1 MPVGHRVDGTKC
13 FLFAFRIIFWTASK
27 YILGLSKNRQ
37 WRWKPEAKIIKLQR
51 LKKVSDFNLYFSML
65 NSPIR
70 QCNFF
75 QKHLNKNNKNNN
87 IKHARKKKNG
97 QIECLERIILDII
110 DRHGLT
116 STTVHKGNIS
126 SHKKSD
132 CGGVLCAG
140 FILLRCLTEPASA
153 RGWFTCHT
161 RGTYLDVARWR

>member
-27 YILGLSKNRQ
+27 YILRLSKNRQ

-87 IKHARKKKNG
+87 IKHARKKKTVRSSVWNG
-97 QIECLERIILDII
+97 L
-110 DRHGLT
+110 
-116 STTVHKGNIS
+116 
-126 SHKKSD
+126 
-132 CGGVLCAG
+132 
-140 FILLRCLTEPASA
+140 FWILLIATAWRLQQYIKATLAAIKSQTVVVFYVRGSSSLGASLSQPAPGA
-153 RGWFTCHT
+153 DLLVTQGGHI
-161 RGTYLDVARWR
+161 